1 MTDTRQDDAAPTEPI
16 APAEPIADVQQAIV
30 DNFQYLGD
38 WTERYQYLIELGRK
52 LPPFPEDQQIEAN
65 RLHGCQARVWLL
77 AENRQGRLFFQAT
90 SDAAI
95 VSGLIALLL
104 KVYSGR
110 TPDEI
115 QAAPPAFIDE
125 IGLSEHLS
133 GNRRNGL
140 FHMIARIRAIAAAYN
155 AGCP

>member
-1 MTDTRQDDAAPTEPI
+1 M
-16 APAEPIADVQQAIV
+16 IADLQDSAAAAESIADIQRAIV
-30 DNFQYLGD
+30 EDFQYLED
-38 WTERYQYLIELGRK
+38 WPQRYQHLIELGRK

-65 RLHGCQARVWLL
+65 RVHGCQARVWFL

-115 QAAPPAFIDE
+115 EATPPKFIDE
-125 IGLSEHLS
+125 IGLSQHLS

-140 FHMIARIRAIAAAYN
+140 FHMIARIQALAAAYRSDHQ
-155 AGCP
+155 AGEVA

>member
-1 MTDTRQDDAAPTEPI
+1 MTNNLQDNAAPDESI
-16 APAEPIADVQQAIV
+16 AEVQRAIV
-30 DNFQYLGD
+30 EDFQYLDD
-38 WTERYQYLIELGRK
+38 WTDRYQYLIQLGRD

-65 RLHGCQARVWLL
+65 RLHGCQAKVWLL
-77 AENRQGRLFFQAT
+77 TEKQHGRLFFRAT

-115 QAAPPAFIDE
+115 RSATPAFIEE
-125 IGLSEHLS
+125 IDLAQHLS
-133 GNRRNGL
+133 PNRTNGL
-140 FHMIARIRAIAAAYN
+140 FNMLARIQAEAASHD
-155 AGCP
+155 AGDHTGEAS

>member
-1 MTDTRQDDAAPTEPI
+1 MITNLDNSA
-16 APAEPIADVQQAIV
+16 APAETITDIQQAIV
-30 DNFQYLGD
+30 EDFQYLDD
-38 WTERYQYLIELGRK
+38 WTERYQYLIQMGRE

-65 RLHGCQARVWLL
+65 RLHGCQAKVWFL
-77 AENRQGRLFFQAT
+77 AEVRQGRLFFQAT

-115 QAAPPAFIDE
+115 QTATPAFIEE
-125 IGLSEHLS
+125 IGLAQHLS
-133 GNRRNGL
+133 PNRTNGL
-140 FHMIARIRAIAAAYN
+140 FSMLARIQAEAEAHGSGHQ
-155 AGCP
+155 AGGDP